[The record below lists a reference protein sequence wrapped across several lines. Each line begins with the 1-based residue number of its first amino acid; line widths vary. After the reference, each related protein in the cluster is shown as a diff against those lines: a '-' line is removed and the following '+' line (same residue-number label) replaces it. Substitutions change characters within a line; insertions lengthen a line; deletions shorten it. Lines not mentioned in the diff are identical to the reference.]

1 MLHKVIVGIIR
12 YKIVLTD
19 SMDQV
24 GLLSKDNLEQIHFA
38 YKLYKS
44 SSKGAHRLAIRF
56 KRAFSREV
64 PIEFLGVWSVISPLH
79 QISGMTVD
87 SASRRDTVASVGI
100 LNRRTL
106 PFVGANNMIRV
117 FRQALALDEVCTR

>member
-1 MLHKVIVGIIR
+1 MLHKVIIGPIR

-44 SSKGAHRLAIRF
+44 SSRGAHRLAVRF

-64 PIEFLGVWSVISPLH
+64 PIEFLGVWSVFFPLH
-79 QISGMTVD
+79 PILGMTV
-87 SASRRDTVASVGI
+87 
-100 LNRRTL
+100 
-106 PFVGANNMIRV
+106 
-117 FRQALALDEVCTR
+117 